1 MLTFYSNLTIHSP
14 PQQNHQVWSG
24 GDLCIK
30 FAPFEELPESLRMIN
45 LNDPRF
51 QTYFSQYSEYLLRI
65 RYICLS
71 IEDFLSLP
79 IKTSFKYTD
88 LIEPTTRTCTE
99 LLEPFNHFI
108 DPWTKHSKGRFSS
121 IWRWKKSNS
130 GWDDLEKR
138 RWIQWK
144 VRKFKMSKKYQKSL
158 VM

>member
-1 MLTFYSNLTIHSP
+1 
-14 PQQNHQVWSG
+14 
-24 GDLCIK
+24 
-30 FAPFEELPESLRMIN
+30 MIN
-45 LNDPRF
+45 PNDPRF

-108 DPWTKHSKGRFSS
+108 DPWTKHFKGSHLFLGGRSQIQAEM
-121 IWRWKKSNS
+121 IWKREDGSNEK
-130 GWDDLEKR
+130 LENLKCR
-138 RWIQWK
+138 RNIRK
-144 VRKFKMSKKYQKSL
+144 V
-158 VM
+158 